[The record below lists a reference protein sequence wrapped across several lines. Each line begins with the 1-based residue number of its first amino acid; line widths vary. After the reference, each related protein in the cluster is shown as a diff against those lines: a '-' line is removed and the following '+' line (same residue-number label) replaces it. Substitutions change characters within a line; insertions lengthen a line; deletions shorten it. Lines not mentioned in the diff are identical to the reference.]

1 MLSYFFGTRSAL
13 KWIDQ
18 NMPIISFFAR
28 RLLTGVI
35 ARFFTGFLT
44 KRFRVSPGAA
54 NLIFVVLTEL
64 LARSTEKPTSPASG
78 RGFGF
83 GGRKGAR

>member
-1 MLSYFFGTRSAL
+1 
-13 KWIDQ
+13 
-18 NMPIISFFAR
+18 MPILSFFAR
-28 RLLTGVI
+28 RLLTGI
-35 ARFFTGFLT
+35 AARFFTGILV

-83 GGRKGAR
+83 GSRKGAR